1 MTVPRLGG
9 FIMNRGLIGC
19 GAMAV
24 VLGLGLAGAK
34 LCRIETVFVA
44 DTHSSFAELVSRHEE
59 LAGLDMRIQT
69 RIALKKELIDDW
81 VSGSLD
87 ADEMIDHWTWLN
99 NLKPLYTSALENYY
113 PGMSARQVAMCQILV
128 SIEPYQ
134 ARAFP
139 ADRFDEAVVS
149 NAIALES
156 VISARTSE

>member
-1 MTVPRLGG
+1 
-9 FIMNRGLIGC
+9 MNRALMAC

-34 LCRIETVFVA
+34 LCRTEAGALA
-44 DTHSSFAELVSRHEE
+44 DPHSCLAELVSRHEE

-69 RIALKKELIDDW
+69 RIALKKELIDGW

-99 NLKPLYTSALENYY
+99 SLKPLYTSALENYY

-139 ADRFDEAVVS
+139 ANRLDEAVAS
-149 NAIALES
+149 NGIALQT
-156 VISARTSE
+156 VISVRTSE